1 MVTVLTKGKDVRSME
16 SVSTSSRLTFWE
28 AASIIIGHGIG
39 AGILSVPYLASRNSW
54 WDMLWIAAAA
64 YLINLLLHFMI
75 AELSYNNGGAQFI
88 RCFER
93 ELFVGKIGKLLTWVA
108 FALLGF
114 STVVN
119 VSGFITGAAAALT
132 AWLGLPELAAMLLFY
147 IVSAGIVY
155 LGLKVVGVCEKI
167 AVFSMVGVV
176 AILLAA
182 TLLSE
187 LSPLSTVSIASSNLL
202 ALYSMVAFSLSAVM
216 STPQVVKGLQG
227 DVTRIRGAIAAGTG
241 LNLLLILVITFM
253 TLLGAGSDISQNGAL
268 VDLAAHLGGWVSVI
282 GYIFTLLALATSF
295 WANTL
300 NLRDIVDEQVHW
312 GPRWSWLA
320 ASLPCLVIALL
331 RFTSFVGF
339 TRLASVVQV
348 LTGVGIIV
356 AYHRSRKKAGAS
368 PICGSFGTLP
378 FQILVVAGTLLST
391 IGALLPVK

>member
-1 MVTVLTKGKDVRSME
+1 ME
-16 SVSTSSRLTFWE
+16 PVQSSARLTFWE

-54 WDMLWIAAAA
+54 WDILWIAAVA

-88 RCFER
+88 RCFEK
-93 ELFVGKIGKLLTWVA
+93 ELFVGRIGKILTWIA

-114 STVVN
+114 STIVN

-132 AWLGLPELAAMLLFY
+132 AWLGLPELTAMLLFY
-147 IVSAGIVY
+147 IVSAAIVY

-176 AILLAA
+176 GILLAA
-182 TLLSE
+182 TLFSE
-187 LSPLSTVSIASSNLL
+187 LSPLSTDSIAFTNLL

-227 DVTRIRGAIAAGTG
+227 NVKQIRRAIAAGTG

-253 TLLGAGSDISQNGAL
+253 TLLGAGRDISQNGAL
-268 VDLAAHLGGWVSVI
+268 VDLAAHLGGWVSII

-312 GPRWSWLA
+312 GPRWSWLI

-356 AYHRSRKKAGAS
+356 AYHRSRRKAGAS
-368 PICGSFGTLP
+368 PICGRFGTLP
-378 FQILVVAGTLLST
+378 FQILVIAGTLLST
-391 IGALLPVK
+391 VGALLPVK

>member
-1 MVTVLTKGKDVRSME
+1 ME
-16 SVSTSSRLTFWE
+16 PIQSASRLTFWE

-54 WDMLWIAAAA
+54 WDILWLAAAA

-88 RCFER
+88 RCFEK
-93 ELFVGKIGKLLTWVA
+93 ELFVGRVGKLLTWIA

-147 IVSAGIVY
+147 VLSAAVVY

-176 AILLAA
+176 GILLAA

-187 LSPLSTVSIASSNLL
+187 LSPLSTAFIAPANLL

-227 DVTRIRGAIAAGTG
+227 DVGRIRSAIAAGTG

-253 TLLGAGSDISQNGAL
+253 TLLGAGRDISQNGAL

-348 LTGVGIIV
+348 LTGIGIIV
-356 AYHRSRKKAGAS
+356 AYHRSRRKAGVS
-368 PICGSFGTLP
+368 PICGRFGALP
-378 FQILVVAGTLLST
+378 FQILVIAGTLLST
-391 IGALLPVK
+391 VGALLPVA

>member
-1 MVTVLTKGKDVRSME
+1 ME
-16 SVSTSSRLTFWE
+16 PIQSASRLTFWE

-54 WDMLWIAAAA
+54 WDILWIAAIA

-88 RCFER
+88 RCFEK
-93 ELFVGKIGKLLTWVA
+93 ELFVGRVGKLLTWIA
-108 FALLGF
+108 LALLGF

-132 AWLGLPELAAMLLFY
+132 AWLGLPELVAMLLFY
-147 IVSAGIVY
+147 VLSAAVVY

-176 AILLAA
+176 GILLAA

-187 LSPLSTVSIASSNLL
+187 LSPLSTAFIAPANLL

-227 DVTRIRGAIAAGTG
+227 DVGRIRSAIAAGTG

-253 TLLGAGSDISQNGAL
+253 TLLGAGRDISQNGAL

-348 LTGVGIIV
+348 LTGIGIIV
-356 AYHRSRKKAGAS
+356 AYHRSRRKAGVS
-368 PICGSFGTLP
+368 PICGRFGALP
-378 FQILVVAGTLLST
+378 FQILVIAGTLLST
-391 IGALLPVK
+391 VGALLPVA

>member
-1 MVTVLTKGKDVRSME
+1 ME
-16 SVSTSSRLTFWE
+16 PIQSASRLTFWE

-54 WDMLWIAAAA
+54 WDILWLAAIA

-88 RCFER
+88 RCFEK
-93 ELFVGKIGKLLTWVA
+93 ELFVGRVGKLLTWIA

-132 AWLGLPELAAMLLFY
+132 AWLGLPELVAMLLFY
-147 IVSAGIVY
+147 VLSAAVVY

-176 AILLAA
+176 GILLAA

-187 LSPLSTVSIASSNLL
+187 LSPLSTAFIAPANLL

-227 DVTRIRGAIAAGTG
+227 DVGRIRSAIAAGTG

-253 TLLGAGSDISQNGAL
+253 TLLGAGRDISQNGAL

-348 LTGVGIIV
+348 LTGIGIIV
-356 AYHRSRKKAGAS
+356 AYHRSRRKAGVS
-368 PICGSFGTLP
+368 PICGRFGALP
-378 FQILVVAGTLLST
+378 FQILVIAGTLLST
-391 IGALLPVK
+391 VGALLPVA

>member
-1 MVTVLTKGKDVRSME
+1 ME
-16 SVSTSSRLTFWE
+16 PVQSSARLTFWE

-54 WDMLWIAAAA
+54 WDILWIAAVA

-88 RCFER
+88 RCFEK
-93 ELFVGKIGKLLTWVA
+93 ELFVGRIGKILTWIA

-114 STVVN
+114 STIVN

-147 IVSAGIVY
+147 IVSAAIVY

-176 AILLAA
+176 GILLAA
-182 TLLSE
+182 TLFSE
-187 LSPLSTVSIASSNLL
+187 LSPLSTDSIAFTNLL

-227 DVTRIRGAIAAGTG
+227 DVKQIRRAIAAGTG

-253 TLLGAGSDISQNGAL
+253 TLLGAGRDISQNGAL
-268 VDLAAHLGGWVSVI
+268 VDLAAHLGGWVSII

-312 GPRWSWLA
+312 GPQWSWLV

-356 AYHRSRKKAGAS
+356 AYHRSRRKAGAS
-368 PICGSFGTLP
+368 PICGRFGTLP
-378 FQILVVAGTLLST
+378 FQILVIAGTLLST
-391 IGALLPVK
+391 VGALLPVK

>member
-1 MVTVLTKGKDVRSME
+1 MVSVLTKGKDVRPME
-16 SVSTSSRLTFWE
+16 SVTPSSRLTFWE

-88 RCFER
+88 RCFEQ

-132 AWLGLPELAAMLLFY
+132 VWLGLPELAAMLLFY

-176 AILLAA
+176 GILLAA

-187 LSPLSTVSIASSNLL
+187 LSPLSTSFIASSNLL

-227 DVTRIRGAIAAGTG
+227 DVKRIRGAIAAGTG

>member
-1 MVTVLTKGKDVRSME
+1 ME
-16 SVSTSSRLTFWE
+16 SVTPSSRLTFWE
-28 AASIIIGHGIG
+28 ASSIIIGHGIG
-39 AGILSVPYLASRNSW
+39 AGILSVPYLASRSCW
-54 WDMLWIAAAA
+54 WDILWIAAAA
-64 YLINLLLHFMI
+64 YLVNLLLHFMI

-132 AWLGLPELAAMLLFY
+132 AWLGLPELMAMLLFY
-147 IVSAGIVY
+147 ILSAGIVY

-176 AILLAA
+176 VILLAA

-187 LSPLSTVSIASSNLL
+187 LSPLSTTFISSSNLL

-227 DVTRIRGAIAAGTG
+227 DVRRIRGAIATGTG

-295 WANTL
+295 WANIL

-368 PICGSFGTLP
+368 PICGTWGTLP

>member
-1 MVTVLTKGKDVRSME
+1 ME
-16 SVSTSSRLTFWE
+16 PVQSSARLTFWE

-54 WDMLWIAAAA
+54 WDILWIAAVV

-88 RCFER
+88 RCFEK
-93 ELFVGKIGKLLTWVA
+93 ELFVGRIGKILTWIA

-114 STVVN
+114 STIVN

-147 IVSAGIVY
+147 IVSAAIVY

-176 AILLAA
+176 GILLAA

-187 LSPLSTVSIASSNLL
+187 LSPLSTDSIAFTNLL

-227 DVTRIRGAIAAGTG
+227 DVKQIRRAIAAGTG

-253 TLLGAGSDISQNGAL
+253 TLLGAGRDISQNGAL
-268 VDLAAHLGGWVSVI
+268 VDLAAHLGGWVSII

-312 GPRWSWLA
+312 GPRWSWLI

-356 AYHRSRKKAGAS
+356 AYHRSRRKAGAS
-368 PICGSFGTLP
+368 PICGRFGTLP
-378 FQILVVAGTLLST
+378 FQILVIAGTLLST
-391 IGALLPVK
+391 VGALLPVK

>member
-1 MVTVLTKGKDVRSME
+1 ME
-16 SVSTSSRLTFWE
+16 PVQSSARLTFWE

-54 WDMLWIAAAA
+54 WDILWIAAVA

-88 RCFER
+88 RCFEK
-93 ELFVGKIGKLLTWVA
+93 ELFVGRIGKILTWIA

-114 STVVN
+114 STIVN

-147 IVSAGIVY
+147 IVSAAIVY

-176 AILLAA
+176 GILLAA

-187 LSPLSTVSIASSNLL
+187 LSPLSTDSIAFTNLL

-227 DVTRIRGAIAAGTG
+227 DVKQIRRAIAAGTG

-253 TLLGAGSDISQNGAL
+253 TLLGAGRDISQNGAL
-268 VDLAAHLGGWVSVI
+268 VDLAAHLGGWVSII

-312 GPRWSWLA
+312 GPQWSWLV

-356 AYHRSRKKAGAS
+356 AYHRSRRKAGAS
-368 PICGSFGTLP
+368 PICGRFGTLP
-378 FQILVVAGTLLST
+378 FQILVIAGTLLST
-391 IGALLPVK
+391 VGALLPVK

>member
-1 MVTVLTKGKDVRSME
+1 ME
-16 SVSTSSRLTFWE
+16 SATPSSRLTFWE
-28 AASIIIGHGIG
+28 ASSIIIGHGIG
-39 AGILSVPYLASRNSW
+39 AGILSVPYLASRSCW
-54 WDMLWIAAAA
+54 WDILWIAAIA

-88 RCFER
+88 RCFEQ

-132 AWLGLPELAAMLLFY
+132 AWLGLPELMAMLLFY
-147 IVSAGIVY
+147 VLSAGIVY

-176 AILLAA
+176 VILLAA

-187 LSPLSTVSIASSNLL
+187 LSPLSTTFISSSNLL

-227 DVTRIRGAIAAGTG
+227 DVRRIRGAIAAGTG

-356 AYHRSRKKAGAS
+356 AYHRSRKKAGSS
-368 PICGSFGTLP
+368 PICGTWGTLP
-378 FQILVVAGTLLST
+378 FQVLVVAGTLLST

>member
-1 MVTVLTKGKDVRSME
+1 ME
-16 SVSTSSRLTFWE
+16 PVQSSARLTFWE

-54 WDMLWIAAAA
+54 WDILWIAAVA

-88 RCFER
+88 RCFEK
-93 ELFVGKIGKLLTWVA
+93 ELFVGRIGKILTWIA

-114 STVVN
+114 STIVN

-147 IVSAGIVY
+147 IVSAAIVY

-176 AILLAA
+176 GILLAA
-182 TLLSE
+182 TLFSE
-187 LSPLSTVSIASSNLL
+187 LSPLSTDSIAFTNLL

-227 DVTRIRGAIAAGTG
+227 DVKQIRQAIAAGTG

-253 TLLGAGSDISQNGAL
+253 TLLGAGRDISQNGAL
-268 VDLAAHLGGWVSVI
+268 VDLAAHLGGWVSII

-312 GPRWSWLA
+312 GPQWSWLV

-356 AYHRSRKKAGAS
+356 AYHRSRRKAGAS
-368 PICGSFGTLP
+368 PICGRFGTLP
-378 FQILVVAGTLLST
+378 FQILVIAGTLLST
-391 IGALLPVK
+391 VGALLPVK

>member
-1 MVTVLTKGKDVRSME
+1 ME
-16 SVSTSSRLTFWE
+16 PIQSASRLTFWE

-54 WDMLWIAAAA
+54 WDILWLAAAA

-88 RCFER
+88 RCFEK
-93 ELFVGKIGKLLTWVA
+93 ELFVGRVGKLLTWIA

-132 AWLGLPELAAMLLFY
+132 AWLGLPELVAMLLFY
-147 IVSAGIVY
+147 VLSAAVVY

-176 AILLAA
+176 GILLAA

-187 LSPLSTVSIASSNLL
+187 LSPLSTAFIAPANLL

-227 DVTRIRGAIAAGTG
+227 DVGRIRSAIAAGTG

-253 TLLGAGSDISQNGAL
+253 TLLGAGRDISQNGAL

-356 AYHRSRKKAGAS
+356 AYHRSRRKAGVS
-368 PICGSFGTLP
+368 PICGRFGALP
-378 FQILVVAGTLLST
+378 FQILVIAGTLLST
-391 IGALLPVK
+391 VGALLPVA

>member
-1 MVTVLTKGKDVRSME
+1 ME
-16 SVSTSSRLTFWE
+16 PVQSSARLTFWE

-39 AGILSVPYLASRNSW
+39 AGILAVPYLASRNSW
-54 WDMLWIAAAA
+54 WDILWIAAAA

-88 RCFER
+88 RCFEK
-93 ELFVGKIGKLLTWVA
+93 ELFVGRIGKILTWIA

-114 STVVN
+114 STIVN

-147 IVSAGIVY
+147 IVSAAIVY

-176 AILLAA
+176 GILLAA

-187 LSPLSTVSIASSNLL
+187 LSPLSTDSIAFTNLL

-227 DVTRIRGAIAAGTG
+227 DVKQIRRAIAAGTG

-253 TLLGAGSDISQNGAL
+253 TLLGAGRDISQNGAL
-268 VDLAAHLGGWVSVI
+268 VDLAAHLGGWVSII

-312 GPRWSWLA
+312 GPRWSWLV

-356 AYHRSRKKAGAS
+356 AYHRSRRKAGAS
-368 PICGSFGTLP
+368 PICGRFGTLP
-378 FQILVVAGTLLST
+378 FQILVIAGTLLST
-391 IGALLPVK
+391 VGALLPVK

>member
-1 MVTVLTKGKDVRSME
+1 ME
-16 SVSTSSRLTFWE
+16 SVQSSARLTFWE

-54 WDMLWIAAAA
+54 WDILWIAAVA

-88 RCFER
+88 RCFEK
-93 ELFVGKIGKLLTWVA
+93 ELFVGRIGKILTWIA

-114 STVVN
+114 STIVN

-147 IVSAGIVY
+147 IVSAAIVY

-176 AILLAA
+176 GILLAA

-187 LSPLSTVSIASSNLL
+187 LSPLSTDSIAFTNLL

-227 DVTRIRGAIAAGTG
+227 DVKQIRQAIAAGTG

-253 TLLGAGSDISQNGAL
+253 TLLGAGRDISQNGAL
-268 VDLAAHLGGWVSVI
+268 VDLAAHLGGWVSII

-300 NLRDIVDEQVHW
+300 NLRDIVDEQMHW
-312 GPRWSWLA
+312 GPRWSWLV

-356 AYHRSRKKAGAS
+356 AYHRSRRKAGAS
-368 PICGSFGTLP
+368 PICGRFGTLP
-378 FQILVVAGTLLST
+378 FQILVIAGTLLST
-391 IGALLPVK
+391 VGALLPVK

>member
-1 MVTVLTKGKDVRSME
+1 ME
-16 SVSTSSRLTFWE
+16 PVQSSARLTFWE

-54 WDMLWIAAAA
+54 WDILWIAAVA

-88 RCFER
+88 RCFEK
-93 ELFVGKIGKLLTWVA
+93 ELFVGRIGKILTWIA

-114 STVVN
+114 STIVN

-132 AWLGLPELAAMLLFY
+132 AWLGLPELTAMLLFY
-147 IVSAGIVY
+147 IVSAAIVY

-176 AILLAA
+176 GILLAA
-182 TLLSE
+182 TLFSE
-187 LSPLSTVSIASSNLL
+187 LSPLSTDSIAFTNLL

-227 DVTRIRGAIAAGTG
+227 DVKQIRRAIAAGTG

-253 TLLGAGSDISQNGAL
+253 TLLGAGRDISQNGAL
-268 VDLAAHLGGWVSVI
+268 VDLAAHLGGWVSII

-312 GPRWSWLA
+312 GPRWSWLV

-356 AYHRSRKKAGAS
+356 AYHRSRRKAGAS
-368 PICGSFGTLP
+368 PICGRFGTLP
-378 FQILVVAGTLLST
+378 FQILVIAGTLLST
-391 IGALLPVK
+391 VGALLPVK

>member
-1 MVTVLTKGKDVRSME
+1 ME
-16 SVSTSSRLTFWE
+16 PVQSSARLTFWE

-54 WDMLWIAAAA
+54 WDILWIAAVA

-88 RCFER
+88 RCFEK
-93 ELFVGKIGKLLTWVA
+93 ELFVGRIGKILTWIA

-114 STVVN
+114 STIVN

-147 IVSAGIVY
+147 IVSAAIVY

-176 AILLAA
+176 GILLAA

-187 LSPLSTVSIASSNLL
+187 LSPLSTDSIAFTNLL

-227 DVTRIRGAIAAGTG
+227 DVKQIRRAIAAGTG

-253 TLLGAGSDISQNGAL
+253 TLLGAGRDISQNGAL
-268 VDLAAHLGGWVSVI
+268 VDLAAHLGGWVSII

-312 GPRWSWLA
+312 GPRWSWLI

-356 AYHRSRKKAGAS
+356 AYHRSRRKAETS
-368 PICGSFGTLP
+368 PICGRFGTLP
-378 FQILVVAGTLLST
+378 FQILVIAGTLLST
-391 IGALLPVK
+391 VGALLPVK

>member
-1 MVTVLTKGKDVRSME
+1 ME
-16 SVSTSSRLTFWE
+16 PIQSASRLTFWE

-54 WDMLWIAAAA
+54 WDILWIAAIA

-88 RCFER
+88 RCFEK
-93 ELFVGKIGKLLTWVA
+93 ELFVGRVGKLLTWIA

-132 AWLGLPELAAMLLFY
+132 AWLGLPELVAMLLFY
-147 IVSAGIVY
+147 VLSAAVVY

-176 AILLAA
+176 GILLAA

-187 LSPLSTVSIASSNLL
+187 LSPLSTAFIAPANLL

-227 DVTRIRGAIAAGTG
+227 DVGRIRSAIAAGTG

-253 TLLGAGSDISQNGAL
+253 TLLGAGRDISQNGAL

-348 LTGVGIIV
+348 LTGIGIIV
-356 AYHRSRKKAGAS
+356 AYHRSRRKAGVS
-368 PICGSFGTLP
+368 PICGRFGALP
-378 FQILVVAGTLLST
+378 FQILVIAGTLLST
-391 IGALLPVK
+391 VGALLPVA

>member
-1 MVTVLTKGKDVRSME
+1 ME
-16 SVSTSSRLTFWE
+16 SVTPSSRLTFWE
-28 AASIIIGHGIG
+28 ASSIIIGHGIG
-39 AGILSVPYLASRNSW
+39 AGILSVPYLASRSCW
-54 WDMLWIAAAA
+54 WDILWIAAAA
-64 YLINLLLHFMI
+64 YLVNLLLHFMI

-132 AWLGLPELAAMLLFY
+132 AWLGLPELMAMLLFY
-147 IVSAGIVY
+147 ILSAGIVY

-176 AILLAA
+176 VILLAA

-187 LSPLSTVSIASSNLL
+187 LSPLSTTFISSSNLL

-227 DVTRIRGAIAAGTG
+227 DVRRIRGAIATGTG

-368 PICGSFGTLP
+368 PICGTWGTLP

>member
-1 MVTVLTKGKDVRSME
+1 ME
-16 SVSTSSRLTFWE
+16 SATPSSRLTFWE
-28 AASIIIGHGIG
+28 ASSIIIGHGIG
-39 AGILSVPYLASRNSW
+39 AGILSVPYLASRSCW
-54 WDMLWIAAAA
+54 WDILWIAAIA

-88 RCFER
+88 RCFEQ

-132 AWLGLPELAAMLLFY
+132 AWLGLPELMAMLLFY
-147 IVSAGIVY
+147 VLSAGIVY

-176 AILLAA
+176 VILLAA

-187 LSPLSTVSIASSNLL
+187 LSPLSTTFISSSNLL

-227 DVTRIRGAIAAGTG
+227 DVRRIRGAIAAGTG

-356 AYHRSRKKAGAS
+356 AYHRSRKKAGTS
-368 PICGSFGTLP
+368 PICGTWGTLP
-378 FQILVVAGTLLST
+378 FQVLVVAGTLLST
-391 IGALLPVK
+391 IGALLPVT

>member
-1 MVTVLTKGKDVRSME
+1 ME
-16 SVSTSSRLTFWE
+16 PVQSSARLTFWE

-54 WDMLWIAAAA
+54 WDILWIAAVA

-88 RCFER
+88 RCFEK
-93 ELFVGKIGKLLTWVA
+93 ELFVGRIGKILTWIA

-114 STVVN
+114 STIVN

-147 IVSAGIVY
+147 IVSAAIVY

-176 AILLAA
+176 GILLAA

-187 LSPLSTVSIASSNLL
+187 LSPLSTDSIAFTNLL

-227 DVTRIRGAIAAGTG
+227 DVKQIRQAIAAGTG

-253 TLLGAGSDISQNGAL
+253 TLLGAGRDISQNGAL
-268 VDLAAHLGGWVSVI
+268 VDLAAHLGGWVSII

-312 GPRWSWLA
+312 GPQWSWLV

-356 AYHRSRKKAGAS
+356 AYHRSRRKAGAS
-368 PICGSFGTLP
+368 PICGRFGTLP
-378 FQILVVAGTLLST
+378 FQILVIAGTLLST
-391 IGALLPVK
+391 VGALLPVK

>member
-1 MVTVLTKGKDVRSME
+1 ME
-16 SVSTSSRLTFWE
+16 PVQSSARLTFWE

-54 WDMLWIAAAA
+54 WDILWIAAAA

-88 RCFER
+88 RCFEK
-93 ELFVGKIGKLLTWVA
+93 ELFVGRIGKILTWIA

-114 STVVN
+114 STIVN

-147 IVSAGIVY
+147 IVSAAIVY

-176 AILLAA
+176 GILLAA

-187 LSPLSTVSIASSNLL
+187 LSPLSTDSIAFTNLL

-227 DVTRIRGAIAAGTG
+227 DVKQIRRAIAAGTG

-253 TLLGAGSDISQNGAL
+253 TLLGAGRDISQNGAL
-268 VDLAAHLGGWVSVI
+268 VDLAAHLGGWVSII

-300 NLRDIVDEQVHW
+300 NLRDIVDEQMHW
-312 GPRWSWLA
+312 GPRWSWLV

-356 AYHRSRKKAGAS
+356 AYHRSRRKAGAS
-368 PICGSFGTLP
+368 PICGRFGTLP
-378 FQILVVAGTLLST
+378 FQILVIAGTLLST
-391 IGALLPVK
+391 VGALLPVK

>member
-1 MVTVLTKGKDVRSME
+1 ME
-16 SVSTSSRLTFWE
+16 PIQSASRLTFWE

-54 WDMLWIAAAA
+54 WDILWLAAAA

-88 RCFER
+88 RCFEK
-93 ELFVGKIGKLLTWVA
+93 ELFVGRVGKLLTWIA

-132 AWLGLPELAAMLLFY
+132 AWLGLPELVAMLLFY
-147 IVSAGIVY
+147 VLSAAVVY

-176 AILLAA
+176 GILLAA

-187 LSPLSTVSIASSNLL
+187 LSPLSTAFIAPANLL

-227 DVTRIRGAIAAGTG
+227 DVGRIRSAIAAGTG

-253 TLLGAGSDISQNGAL
+253 TLLGAGRDISQNGAL

-348 LTGVGIIV
+348 LTGIGIIV
-356 AYHRSRKKAGAS
+356 AYHRSRRKAGVS
-368 PICGSFGTLP
+368 PICGRFGALP
-378 FQILVVAGTLLST
+378 FQILVIAGTLLST
-391 IGALLPVK
+391 VGALLPVA

>member
-1 MVTVLTKGKDVRSME
+1 ME
-16 SVSTSSRLTFWE
+16 PVQSSARLTFWE

-54 WDMLWIAAAA
+54 WDILWIAAVA

-88 RCFER
+88 RCFEK
-93 ELFVGKIGKLLTWVA
+93 ELFVGRIGKILTWIA

-114 STVVN
+114 STIVN

-147 IVSAGIVY
+147 IVSAAIVY
-155 LGLKVVGVCEKI
+155 LGLKVVGLCEKI

-176 AILLAA
+176 GILLAA

-187 LSPLSTVSIASSNLL
+187 LSPLSTDSIAFTNLL

-227 DVTRIRGAIAAGTG
+227 DVKQIRRAIAAGTG

-253 TLLGAGSDISQNGAL
+253 TLLGAGRDISQNGAL
-268 VDLAAHLGGWVSVI
+268 VDLAAHLGGWVSII

-312 GPRWSWLA
+312 GPRWSWLI

-356 AYHRSRKKAGAS
+356 AYHRSRRKAGAS
-368 PICGSFGTLP
+368 PICGRFGTLP
-378 FQILVVAGTLLST
+378 FQILVIAGTLLST
-391 IGALLPVK
+391 VGALLPVK

>member
-1 MVTVLTKGKDVRSME
+1 ME
-16 SVSTSSRLTFWE
+16 PVQSSARLTFWE

-54 WDMLWIAAAA
+54 WDILWIAAIA

-88 RCFER
+88 RCFEK
-93 ELFVGKIGKLLTWVA
+93 ELFVGRIGKILTWIA

-114 STVVN
+114 STIVN

-147 IVSAGIVY
+147 IVSAAIVY

-176 AILLAA
+176 GILLAA

-187 LSPLSTVSIASSNLL
+187 LSPLSTDSIAFTNLL

-227 DVTRIRGAIAAGTG
+227 NVKQIRRAIAAGTG

-253 TLLGAGSDISQNGAL
+253 TLLGAGRDISQNGAL
-268 VDLAAHLGGWVSVI
+268 VDLAAHLGGWVSII

-312 GPRWSWLA
+312 GPRWSWLV

-356 AYHRSRKKAGAS
+356 AYHRSRRKAGAS
-368 PICGSFGTLP
+368 PICGRFGTLP
-378 FQILVVAGTLLST
+378 FQILVIAGTLLST
-391 IGALLPVK
+391 VGALLPVK

>member
-1 MVTVLTKGKDVRSME
+1 ME
-16 SVSTSSRLTFWE
+16 PVQSSARLTFWE

-54 WDMLWIAAAA
+54 WDILWIAAVA

-88 RCFER
+88 RCFEK
-93 ELFVGKIGKLLTWVA
+93 ELFVGRIGKILTWIA

-114 STVVN
+114 STIVN

-147 IVSAGIVY
+147 IVSAAIVY

-176 AILLAA
+176 GILLAA

-187 LSPLSTVSIASSNLL
+187 LSPLSTDSIAFTNLL

-227 DVTRIRGAIAAGTG
+227 DVKQIRRAIAAGTG

-253 TLLGAGSDISQNGAL
+253 TLLGAGRDISQNGAL

-282 GYIFTLLALATSF
+282 GYIFTLLAGALGAAVELADRLPALPCDRSSAFHQLCGLYPTGQRGTGPYRRGDYRCLSP
-295 WANTL
+295 L
-300 NLRDIVDEQVHW
+300 PPEGRGKPDLRPLRDTAVPDPCHR
-312 GPRWSWLA
+312 GYPALHSGSPA
-320 ASLPCLVIALL
+320 AGKV
-331 RFTSFVGF
+331 R
-339 TRLASVVQV
+339 
-348 LTGVGIIV
+348 
-356 AYHRSRKKAGAS
+356 
-368 PICGSFGTLP
+368 
-378 FQILVVAGTLLST
+378 
-391 IGALLPVK
+391 